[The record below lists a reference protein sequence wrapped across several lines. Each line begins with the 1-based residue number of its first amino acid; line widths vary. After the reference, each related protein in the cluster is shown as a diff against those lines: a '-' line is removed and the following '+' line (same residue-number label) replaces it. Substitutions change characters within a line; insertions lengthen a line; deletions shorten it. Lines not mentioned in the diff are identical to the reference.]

1 VSRRVD
7 SFPQTEKTLEGMKI
21 LEQTD
26 DDLHARHIETRKRLD
41 QLDRNLANMDTTIAQ
56 VRRMAAKDVHPT
68 WMHAAYA
75 DLAGRLARVEAL
87 NEELGAS
94 MSLLHSKMEMII
106 GQLAAYERQD
116 RAEGDPGSH

>member
-1 VSRRVD
+1 
-7 SFPQTEKTLEGMKI
+7 
-21 LEQTD
+21 
-26 DDLHARHIETRKRLD
+26 
-41 QLDRNLANMDTTIAQ
+41 
-56 VRRMAAKDVHPT
+56 
-68 WMHAAYA
+68 
-75 DLAGRLARVEAL
+75 VEAL